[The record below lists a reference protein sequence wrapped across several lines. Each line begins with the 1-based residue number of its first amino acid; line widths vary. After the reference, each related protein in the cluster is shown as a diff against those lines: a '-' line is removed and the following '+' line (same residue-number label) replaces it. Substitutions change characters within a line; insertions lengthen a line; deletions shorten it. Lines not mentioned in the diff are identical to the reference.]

1 MYQAVTEEN
10 SRKNLVFDLLQQVLS
25 GLLPDNYAWA
35 FDANRVLR
43 VKILGRPVTAGQ
55 MAAIHAACSTRFGPG
70 KVVVVA

>member
-10 SRKNLVFDLLQQVLS
+10 SRKNLVFDLLQQALP

-35 FDANRVLR
+35 FDANRRLR

-55 MAAIHAACSTRFGPG
+55 MATIHATCSIRFGPG